1 MKSEHNPL
9 QIVWLLLFT
18 LIAGAIGYHFI
29 EHWPWLDAIY
39 MTIITLATVG
49 YGETHP
55 LSDLGRVFTMIL
67 IMGGMGVIL
76 YCLSELTEFVVQGG
90 IIGILRRRSMERTLK
105 KISQHYILCGAGKN
119 GQHVLE
125 ELLRTKRKV
134 VVVEK
139 NHEKVQELLDRKIP
153 AIEGDASN
161 DAVLHQAGI
170 EHAAGLVTALPEDKD
185 NLFVIITARGL
196 NPNIRIV
203 AKAEDIRVREKFL
216 RSGANSAISASYIG
230 GLRMASE
237 LIRPETTTFLD
248 TMLRDD
254 SALRVDE
261 VTIGT
266 TTAYGNKPLRQCDTI
281 TTSGALLVSMRK
293 VAKQQFIFNPPQETI
308 LETGD
313 TLIFIGNPEQLS
325 VMRSKLSK

>member
-1 MKSEHNPL
+1 
-9 QIVWLLLFT
+9 
-18 LIAGAIGYHFI
+18 
-29 EHWPWLDAIY
+29 
-39 MTIITLATVG
+39 
-49 YGETHP
+49 
-55 LSDLGRVFTMIL
+55 
-67 IMGGMGVIL
+67 
-76 YCLSELTEFVVQGG
+76 
-90 IIGILRRRSMERTLK
+90 MERTLK

-313 TLIFIGNPEQLS
+313 SLIFIGNPEQLS